1 MRPTLGASQLPRGV
15 HPILVVWLFVA
26 IVILLAGLTVYSS
39 HLQSGARALVGSG
52 GEWAKAQK
60 DAAYFL
66 SRFASGGAEED
77 FLAYERAMAN
87 VDAARGARLDF
98 PFLGVGPVRRVG
110 ELSAQGDRL
119 AEQMRGIARALRAG
133 TPTPDAAGEV
143 HRINLRLAPLVD
155 EIRGE
160 LDAIASGGQAL
171 ITSGILIITGILLI
185 AGITLSRRFLAQ
197 NERLQQTLAE
207 SETQL
212 RHLVEAAPLP
222 LLLVR
227 ATDQQLLYA
236 NERALEQFAL
246 NVDTA
251 LTHALGEFHVDPE
264 SRARLATA
272 ISRDGS
278 VRDFEVHL
286 RSASGK
292 TFWLLLSAQ
301 PMRYA
306 GVVCLLVALADIDE
320 RKRLQDDMRRR
331 AMHDPLTGLPNRA
344 MFMESLERAAHKA
357 RRRFARFSVLF
368 IDLDHF
374 KEVNDTMGHPAG
386 DALLQEVGRR
396 LTAAVRSS
404 DMVARLAGDEFVVLV
419 EEHGGPEEVMI
430 VAQKALVALQ
440 APIVIDWREAKVSAS
455 IGIASFPEDGA
466 DVPELVKNADAAMY
480 QAKELGRNSF
490 RFYSAERNAL
500 SQRRF
505 DQEKRIHGALERGE
519 FFLEYQL
526 EFDVATGKPAAAEAL
541 LRWREPE
548 AGVLAAAQFLPLA
561 EETGTIAAIGAWVL
575 DRALTDVRA
584 WRDAGLDLKVAVN
597 LSARELQQPELVDEV
612 ARLLAAHGVAPACL
626 RLEVKEADLLQ
637 GSDAVQ
643 GAVRVFAARGV
654 GIAIDNFGTGYS
666 ALGLVRGLPVQLVKI
681 DRTLVGSSIA
691 QRESAAIVQAA
702 AAMAR
707 VLGIR
712 VSLRASRPR
721 SSARPCGSSAA
732 TASRDSSWDGP
743 PTRPPSPRW
752 QWPGVR
758 PTILRH
764 VRDPLVPDPRH
775 LVRDV
780 GAGRLRIAPHEPAIA
795 TIDARLD
802 LRLRRAAGG
811 LGHLLRDVRPAP
823 PPAPQT
829 PLRRGARP
837 GGRRVAAPSFDRVRE
852 TPHARTRRTGPRRRR
867 QAPRAGRADLRHVGK
882 APRRRRPE
890 DGGARA
896 RDPRGAAPHPHR
908 VLHLGA
914 RSRRRPLPRPPGRR
928 GRARGRGAR
937 AL

>member
-1 MRPTLGASQLPRGV
+1 MKTFLGGTPLPRWV
-15 HPILVVWLFVA
+15 HPILIVWLFVA
-26 IVILLAGLTVYSS
+26 IVICLAGLTVYSS
-39 HLQSGARALVGSG
+39 HLQSEARALIGSG
-52 GEWAKAQK
+52 SEWAKSQK

-66 SRFASGGAEED
+66 SRYAADGAEED
-77 FLAYERAMAN
+77 LFAYERAMARA
-87 VDAARGARLDF
+87 DAARDVRLGF

-110 ELSAQGDRL
+110 ELSAEGDRL
-119 AEQMRGIARALRAG
+119 AEQLRQTAQALRSGA
-133 TPTPDAAGEV
+133 PPPDAVGEV
-143 HRINLRLAPLVD
+143 HRINLQMAPLID

-171 ITSGILIITGILLI
+171 ITSGILVITGVLLI

-197 NERLQQTLAE
+197 NERLQSTLAE

-222 LLLVR
+222 LLIVR
-227 ATDQQLLYA
+227 ASDQRLLYV
-236 NERALEQFAL
+236 NERALEQLGL

-251 LTHALGEFHVDPE
+251 LTHSMAQFHVDPE
-264 SRARLATA
+264 NSARLATEV
-272 ISRDGS
+272 SRNGS

-344 MFMESLERAAHKA
+344 MFMESLERAAPKA

-374 KEVNDTMGHPAG
+374 KEVNDTMGHSAG

-466 DVPELVKNADAAMY
+466 DIPELVKNADTAMY

-490 RFYSAERNAL
+490 RFYSAERNEM

-519 FFLEYQL
+519 FFLDYQV
-526 EFDVATGKPAAAEAL
+526 EFDIATGKPAAAEAL

-548 AGVLAAAQFLPLA
+548 AGVLVAAQFLPLA

-575 DRALTDVRA
+575 ERALTDLRV
-584 WRDAGLDLKVAVN
+584 WRDAGLDLTLAVN

-612 ARLLAAHGVAPACL
+612 ARLLAAHGVEPAHL
-626 RLEVKEADLLQ
+626 RLELKESHLLQ
-637 GSDAVQ
+637 GSDAIQ
-643 GAVRVFAARGV
+643 GAVRVFAARGI

-666 ALGLVRGLPVQLVKI
+666 SLGLVRGLPVQVVKI
-681 DRTLVGSSIA
+681 DRSLVGSAAA

-712 VSLRASRPR
+712 VVAAGVETGEQREAMRSLG
-721 SSARPCGSSAA
+721 C
-732 TASRDSSWDGP
+732 DGV
-743 PTRPPSPRW
+743 
-752 QWPGVR
+752 QGFLVGR
-758 PTILRH
+758 PT
-764 VRDPLVPDPRH
+764 D
-775 LVRDV
+775 
-780 GAGRLRIAPHEPAIA
+780 AASIAAMS
-795 TIDARLD
+795 
-802 LRLRRAAGG
+802 
-811 LGHLLRDVRPAP
+811 V
-823 PPAPQT
+823 
-829 PLRRGARP
+829 
-837 GGRRVAAPSFDRVRE
+837 
-852 TPHARTRRTGPRRRR
+852 
-867 QAPRAGRADLRHVGK
+867 AGRA
-882 APRRRRPE
+882 
-890 DGGARA
+890 
-896 RDPRGAAPHPHR
+896 PHYTQ
-908 VLHLGA
+908 A
-914 RSRRRPLPRPPGRR
+914 CSRSPGSRSSSSR
-928 GRARGRGAR
+928 T
-937 AL
+937 

>member
-1 MRPTLGASQLPRGV
+1 MSPIRPSSPLPRWV
-15 HPILVVWLFVA
+15 HPILIVWLFVA
-26 IVILLAGLTVYSS
+26 IVICLAGLTVYSS
-39 HLQSGARALVGSG
+39 HLQSEARALSGSAS
-52 GEWAKAQK
+52 EWAKAQK
-60 DAAYFL
+60 DAAYHL
-66 SRFASGGAEED
+66 SRYAAAGAEED
-77 FLAYERAMAN
+77 LLAYERAMAS
-87 VDAARGARLDF
+87 VDAARAVRLSF
-98 PFLGVGPVRRVG
+98 PFLGRGPVRRLG
-110 ELSAQGDRL
+110 ELTAQGDQL
-119 AEQMRGIARALRAG
+119 AEQLREIARGLRAG
-133 TPTPDAAGEV
+133 TSSPDAVSEV
-143 HRINLRLAPLVD
+143 HRVTQRLAPLVA
-155 EIRGE
+155 EIRHE
-160 LDAIASGGQAL
+160 LDAIVNSGQAL

-222 LLLVR
+222 LLIVR
-227 ATDQQLLYA
+227 ATDQQLLYV
-236 NERALEQFAL
+236 NERALEQFGL

-251 LTHALGEFHVDPE
+251 LTHSMSQFHVDPE
-264 SRARLATA
+264 SRARLAAA

-286 RSASGK
+286 RGASGK

-357 RRRFARFSVLF
+357 RRRFQRFSVLF

-440 APIVIDWREAKVSAS
+440 APIVIDWREAKISAS

-466 DVPELVKNADAAMY
+466 EIPELVRNADTAMY

-505 DQEKRIHGALERGE
+505 EQEKRIHGALERGE
-519 FFLEYQL
+519 FYLDYQL
-526 EFDVATGKPAAAEAL
+526 EFDIATGRPVAAEAL

-548 AGVLAAAQFLPLA
+548 AGVLAAADFLPLA
-561 EETGTIAAIGAWVL
+561 EETGTIVAIGAWVL
-575 DRALTDVRA
+575 ERAAADVRA

-597 LSARELQQPELVDEV
+597 LSARELRQPELVDEV
-612 ARLLAAHGVAPACL
+612 ARLLAAHGVEPAHL
-626 RLEVKEADLLQ
+626 RFEVKESDLLQ
-637 GSDAVQ
+637 DSDAVH
-643 GAVRVFAARGV
+643 GAVRVFAARGI
-654 GIAIDNFGTGYS
+654 GFAIDNFGTGYS
-666 ALGLVRGLPVQLVKI
+666 SLGLVRELPIQMVKI
-681 DRTLVGSSIA
+681 DRSLVSAGIA
-691 QRESAAIVQAA
+691 QRECAAIVQAA

-712 VSLRASRPR
+712 VVAAGVETEEQRA
-721 SSARPCGSSAA
+721 AMQELGC
-732 TASRDSSWDGP
+732 DGV
-743 PTRPPSPRW
+743 
-752 QWPGVR
+752 QGFLMGR
-758 PTILRH
+758 PTDASSI
-764 VRDPLVPDPRH
+764 
-775 LVRDV
+775 
-780 GAGRLRIAPHEPAIA
+780 GAMA
-795 TIDARLD
+795 
-802 LRLRRAAGG
+802 
-811 LGHLLRDVRPAP
+811 
-823 PPAPQT
+823 
-829 PLRRGARP
+829 
-837 GGRRVAAPSFDRVRE
+837 VAARAPNYTQACSTSPGSRSFSS
-852 TPHARTRRTGPRRRR
+852 RT
-867 QAPRAGRADLRHVGK
+867 
-882 APRRRRPE
+882 
-890 DGGARA
+890 
-896 RDPRGAAPHPHR
+896 
-908 VLHLGA
+908 
-914 RSRRRPLPRPPGRR
+914 
-928 GRARGRGAR
+928 
-937 AL
+937 